1 VTTNGPMEVADR
13 FVVVVRGKD
22 NHWWMAGS
30 RSWVRGGNARLE
42 QAVCARG
49 TSSQL
54 GKTLI
59 ELVRELQLFGSFS

>member
-1 VTTNGPMEVADR
+1 MTTNGPMEVADR
-13 FVVVVRGKD
+13 FVLVVRGKD
-22 NHWWMAGS
+22 NRWWMAGS

-42 QAVCARG
+42 QAVCTRG